1 MKKIIALVGATTF
14 LCGAFAGCNGGPAT
28 GGVTEK
34 IDESKTQLYVSVFN
48 GGIGTEWMTGIEKA
62 FEEANKNICFEP
74 GTDKMGVQII
84 ATPSADNGKKISTNG
99 LAGYSD
105 EVFFTEIIPYY
116 EWAQKGMI
124 ADISDVVESVAAN
137 GEGTIESKLSEQQ
150 QSKLTAVDG
159 KYYALPHYETFMGV
173 SYDVDLFETKML
185 YFSANPENGNNGFVT
200 SKTEARSMGPDGKT
214 GVENGVDYSIDDG
227 LPSTYE
233 EFFKLCD
240 YMLVRN
246 VTPFVWTGSHATG
259 YTHYLLEAVFNAY
272 STKTEMSLPLTMDS
286 GEESIRVISGFDA
299 SGNPTIENVQVDEE
313 SGYHVFQQAGR
324 YYALNFLENILSKKD
339 YYYTLSTNSTFSHY
353 NAQEQFIYSSLENKP
368 IAMLIDGT
376 WWTNEADEAFER
388 SVASYGSRAENRRFA
403 WMPLPRK
410 ATAADTVG
418 EEYAMKDALRSYAF
432 INGNVKDANKLK
444 LAKEFLKFCYS
455 DAALQE
461 FTVATGVPKG
471 VKYSLTN
478 EQKNGLS
485 YYAQNI
491 WSYKNSYEVV
501 YNLSDNKI
509 FMNDENAFVADV
521 WTTTV
526 DGTDYL
532 YPYSAFRSTTANVTA
547 AEYFKGMKVSA
558 SDWANRYSKY
568 YK

>member
-1 MKKIIALVGATTF
+1 MKKIIALVGATTI
-14 LCGAFAGCNGGPAT
+14 LCGSLTGCNGGPAT
-28 GGVTEK
+28 GGITEQ

-48 GGIGTEWMTGIEKA
+48 GGIGTDWMVEIEKA
-62 FEEANKNICFEP
+62 FEEANKDFCFEP
-74 GTDKMGVQII
+74 GTDKKGVQII
-84 ATPSADNGKKISTNG
+84 ATPSADNGKKLSTNG

-116 EWAQKGMI
+116 EWVQKGMI

-173 SYDVDLFETKML
+173 SYDVDLFESKML

-214 GVENGVDYSIDDG
+214 GVENGVDYSVDDG

-272 STKTEMSLPLTMDS
+272 STKTEMMLPLTMDS
-286 GEESIRVISGFDA
+286 GEGSIRVISGFDA

-313 SGYHVFQQAGR
+313 SGYQIFQQAGR
-324 YYALNFLENILSKKD
+324 YYALNFLEKILSKKD

-376 WWTNEADEAFER
+376 WWTNEADEAFE
-388 SVASYGSRAENRRFA
+388 S
-403 WMPLPRK
+403 
-410 ATAADTVG
+410 VG

-478 EQKNGLS
+478 DQKNGLS

-532 YPYSAFRSTTANVTA
+532 YPYSAFRSTTATVTA
-547 AEYFKGMKVSA
+547 VEYFKGMKVSA
-558 SDWANRYSKY
+558 NEWASRYSKY